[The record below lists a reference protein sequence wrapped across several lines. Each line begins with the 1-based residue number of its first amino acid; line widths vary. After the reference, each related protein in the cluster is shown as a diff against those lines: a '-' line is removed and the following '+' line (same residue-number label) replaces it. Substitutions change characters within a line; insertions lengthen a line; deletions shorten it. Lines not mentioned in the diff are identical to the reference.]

1 MVDDFLARAAPAK
14 LKGPL
19 LALVSPHAG
28 YPFSGPVAAH
38 SYALLR
44 GKKFERVVV
53 IAPSHSESFHFSSVY
68 DGDAYSTPLGQ
79 VAVDKAFAAQLVKIS
94 PLIQL
99 SGRGHGEVQGHWE
112 HALEV
117 ELPFLQR
124 VLGNFKVVPIVMG
137 EQNYATSRALGVA
150 LAKLIQKGSKNA
162 DGEFDTLIVASSDL
176 SHYHP
181 YNDAVTIDRKT
192 LRAAEEWHYFNM
204 SNNFQERI
212 WEACGGGG
220 IVAAMIAAERL
231 GANRTMVL
239 NYANSGDVAGDK
251 SRVVGYGALAL
262 IQDSAQARSKGPE
275 FKLNSREKGAL
286 MNIAKHSVETAVRE
300 GKLYQCSPQGMEAL
314 AQERAAFVTLKK
326 KGELR
331 GCIGN
336 IAPRKPLCHMV
347 RDVAALSALRD
358 TRFQPVSVAELND
371 LEYEISVLSPLRRVT
386 DWKQISVGRDG
397 LVVRKGETEGLL
409 LPQVATEFRWDR
421 TTLLNETCLKAGLPA
436 RCWQDEDT
444 DVFQF
449 TAVVFGQ
456 GHLADSLNQED
467 SAPGRDREMP
477 GRQGPSS
484 PPK

>member
-1 MVDDFLARAAPAK
+1 MVDDFLAHAPPSK

-19 LALVSPHAG
+19 IALVSPHAG

-53 IAPSHSESFHFSSVY
+53 IAPSHFESFPFSSVY

-79 VAVDKAFAAQLVKIS
+79 VPVDKAFAGQLVKMS

-99 SGRGHGEVQGHWE
+99 SSRGHGEVQGHWE
-112 HALEV
+112 HALED

-124 VLGNFKVVPIVMG
+124 VLGNFKLVPIVMG
-137 EQNYATSRALGVA
+137 EQNYATSRTLGVA

-176 SHYHP
+176 SHFHP
-181 YNDAVTIDRKT
+181 YDEAVTLDHKS
-192 LRAAEEWHYFNM
+192 LRATEEWDYFNM
-204 SNNFQERI
+204 SNNFQEQI

-231 GANRTMVL
+231 GANRSMVL
-239 NYANSGDVAGDK
+239 NYANSGDVTGDK
-251 SRVVGYGALAL
+251 SRVVGYGAVAL

-275 FKLNSREKGAL
+275 FKLSSREKAAL
-286 MNIAKHSVETAVRE
+286 MNIAKNSVETAVRE
-300 GKLYQCSPQGMEAL
+300 GKLFQCSPQGMEAL

-347 RDVAALSALRD
+347 RDVAALSAMRD
-358 TRFQPVSVAELND
+358 NRFQPVTVAELNQ

-386 DWKQISVGRDG
+386 DWRQISVGRDG

-409 LPQVATEFRWDR
+409 LPQVAQEFHWDR

-449 TAVVFGQ
+449 TAIVFGQ
-456 GHLADSLNQED
+456 GHIAESLSQDD
-467 SAPGRDREMP
+467 SALGREREIP
-477 GRQGPSS
+477 GRQGPGS